1 MTQTSR
7 KELPTR
13 SRARILYHYSS
24 QQFDTGSPKALV
36 AMIGLLDR
44 ARFEPVYLAT
54 GDGPLIDALAAQ
66 NVRIVRGEVTSV
78 SYRHPLAALG
88 KALRQARLLRRLEIN
103 LLHMNEFGWNQ
114 DLVLGAWLR
123 GIPVVLH
130 LHNPASIAFQNLH
143 RFAASKVLTVSEAA
157 KGTVTNL
164 HRIRHKC
171 EVLYNSVDL
180 GHMGCGRPIRESL
193 GLSSQDI
200 VIGTIGQISYRKG
213 IDVVLETARILLP
226 RWQRLRFLV
235 VGPKGIGEESFADE
249 MMQRAKEPGFAGR
262 VHFLGSRSDIPD
274 LLASMDI
281 FFLPTRAEPFGI
293 VIIEAMAA
301 GVPVVASRVGGIP
314 EIIKSDDNGRI
325 VDPILPEAFAAAI
338 SEILQM
344 PDGGR
349 GLGERGRRSLSG
361 RFDRPTTCAR
371 LEAIYDGLL
380 ARADVPDRQSPAS
393 RA

>member
-1 MTQTSR
+1 
-7 KELPTR
+7 
-13 SRARILYHYSS
+13 
-24 QQFDTGSPKALV
+24 
-36 AMIGLLDR
+36 MIGLLDR

-130 LHNPASIAFQNLH
+130 VHNPASIAFQNLH

-157 KGTVTNL
+157 KGAVTNF

-180 GHMGCGRPIRESL
+180 GRMGRGRPIRESL
-193 GLSSQDI
+193 GLTSQDI

-226 RWQRLRFLV
+226 RWPQLKFLLI
-235 VGPKGIGEESFADE
+235 GPKGIGEEIFADQ

-314 EIIKSDDNGRI
+314 EIITSNDVGRL
-325 VDPILPEAFAAAI
+325 VDPISANGFVSAI
-338 SEILQM
+338 DEILRLEDQ
-344 PDGGR
+344 GR
-349 GLGERGRRSLSG
+349 RLGERGRRSLLG
-361 RFDRPTTCAR
+361 RVDTRTVGER
-371 LEAIYDGLL
+371 LQGIYDQLL
-380 ARADVPDRQSPAS
+380 GRT
-393 RA
+393 